1 MNNSQVA
8 HSWANQTK
16 DKAKGS
22 SFYFDGPVIYSY
34 GAHFPIAAH
43 HTTPSGAAVILFTTR
58 TYGNTTAKHINHTRR
73 AIPGSIPV
81 FNVLDVGDPRNGGR
95 WAIREHG
102 APDHAANIAHYA
114 GRINEDIENAKRARK
129 YGAQYINTADALIQE
144 HNDYID
150 VWTIDAPKVNLKS
163 MIPAA
168 ELDAINARAAK
179 YEAETEERER
189 KQRERAAADEAEDLA
204 LWTAGGDIR
213 RMFYNSEVKLRI
225 KGGKVETSRGADV
238 STATARRAIGAW
250 QARTIAAGYKLNGFT
265 VAEVF
270 PDHIIIGCHNISAA
284 EIERIAALFEGSKE

>member
-8 HSWANQTK
+8 HAWANQTK

-22 SFYFDGPVIYSY
+22 SYYFDGPVIYSY
-34 GAHFPIAAH
+34 GRHFPIAAH
-43 HTTPSGAAVILFTTR
+43 HTTPSGAAVILFTTH

-81 FNVLDVGDPRNGGR
+81 FNVVDVGDPRAGGQ

-114 GRINEDIENAKRARK
+114 GRITENIEKAKRART
-129 YGAQYINTADALIQE
+129 YGAHYLDMAGGLIKE

-150 VWTIDAPKVNLKS
+150 VWTIDAPKVNIKS

-179 YEAETEERER
+179 YKAEAEERER
-189 KQRERAAADEAEDLA
+189 KRREKAAADEAADLA

-213 RMFYNSEVKLRI
+213 RSFYNSEVKLRI
-225 KGGKVETSRGADV
+225 KGDKVETSRGADV
-238 STATARRAIGAW
+238 TIDTARRAIGAW
-250 QARTIAAGYKLNGFT
+250 QARTIEAGYKLNGFT

-284 EIERIAALFEGSKE
+284 EIERITALLE